1 MRQIPFSDLE
11 AMPGHIHEW
20 QLCAPEN
27 LDPAY
32 LAEKIA
38 SFNQEKHFTAAAS
51 ARREHASEDYW
62 IAVTFRIP
70 GRVDLPA
77 LESALR
83 HFVER
88 HEVLRCGFEHL
99 AGALRCDVMSP
110 ADVTLHHV
118 DSGEMPTADAAAGH
132 LKAMFD
138 REISTL
144 SWPLFRM
151 GVLVGAE
158 HSMVFLAFDHIVCDG
173 ISLAIAVDQVQ
184 RVYAD
189 VCAGRRL
196 PTAPAGS
203 YLDFAEAQRRKY
215 SGITAEGPELEYW
228 RSFVAQSGGL
238 FPQIPL
244 DLGIEAGRMYPAHN
258 LTVRLLDDEDATAF
272 EDLCAHYN
280 GKLFL
285 GLLAAVGI
293 ALHRVSGATS
303 YYGFLPI
310 SERRD
315 PRWSESFGWFV
326 NTVPIAFS
334 VSGELSFPEVLHA
347 AQVSFKAMIKSVDV
361 PFVKAWELLAPQ
373 YYHLRTWPFPVNFF
387 SFIDFRKMPN
397 YDQYHSWL
405 PSTIPNAS
413 HTNTGNM
420 WFYRNSS
427 GISLNCMFPNVPK
440 SQQAMSAYR
449 SIIKT
454 VLVEVLREAG
464 YRS

>member
-20 QLCAPEN
+20 RLCAPED

-32 LAEKIA
+32 LGEKVA
-38 SFNQEKHFTAAAS
+38 SFNQEKHFTAAVS

-62 IAVTFRIP
+62 IAVTFHIP
-70 GRVDLPA
+70 GHVDLPA
-77 LESALR
+77 LEVALR

-110 ADVTLHHV
+110 ADVTLQHL
-118 DSGEMPTADAAAGH
+118 DSGEMPTADAAADH
-132 LKAMFD
+132 LKAIFD
-138 REISTL
+138 QEISTL

-158 HSMVFLAFDHIVCDG
+158 LSMVFLAFDHIVCDG

-184 RVYAD
+184 RAYAD
-189 VCAGRRL
+189 TRAGRQL
-196 PTAPAGS
+196 SAEPAGS
-203 YLDFAEAQRRKY
+203 YLDFAEAQRRRY
-215 SGITAEGPELEYW
+215 SGITADSPELRYW

-244 DLGIEAGRMYPAHN
+244 DLGVEVGRMYPAHN
-258 LTVRLLDDEDATAF
+258 TTFQLLDNEDATAF
-272 EDLCAHYN
+272 EDLCVRYD

-293 ALHRVSGATS
+293 ALQKVSGATS

-326 NTVPIAFS
+326 NTMPIAFP
-334 VSGELSFPEVLHA
+334 VSADLSFPEVLHA
-347 AQVSFKAMIKSVDV
+347 AQASFKSLIQSVDV

-397 YDQYHSWL
+397 FDQYDVWQ

-413 HTNTGNM
+413 HTNTANM

-427 GISLNCMFPNVPK
+427 GISLNCMFPNVLK
-440 SQQAMSAYR
+440 CQQVMAAYR
-449 SIIKT
+449 SAVAT
-454 VLVEVLREAG
+454 VLLDVLREAG
-464 YRS
+464 